1 MNFQDTY
8 VSKKKRFSIG
18 VETQSGQHYLSIPVS
33 NSKVDYDEYYQITPE
48 MFGAFGA
55 DPNAALV
62 FVEQCRCR
70 ENDELLLMKPGRDRG
85 VAM

>member
-8 VSKKKRFSIG
+8 VSKDQRFSIG
-18 VETQSGQHYLSIPVS
+18 VEIQGGQHYLSIPVS
-33 NSKVDYDEYYQITPE
+33 NSKVDYDEYYRVTPE
-48 MFGAFGA
+48 MFHTFSA

-62 FVEQCRCR
+62 FVEQCRRR
-70 ENDELLLMKPGRDRG
+70 ERDELLLMKPGNERG